1 MWAVVTTNSAS
12 ESSDASSPSNPRSQ
26 LKVKFAT
33 LVDKVSCEEG
43 SGGEE
48 EAAGGGRGAED
59 AGRGGEE
66 VVAAAAA
73 EEEER
78 PDHSLNDDDYP
89 DLPDGSCFRRGKSVT
104 RWSPGP
110 VPSPGTVDFKGT
122 PAAVLRCAQ
131 YMGSFAVAGVDQ
143 TSRAEYIRN
152 QLKQMRGPPRTKPV
166 LLVISLAGIK
176 VCSIDG
182 KSVHMAH
189 ALRRISYATCDPDHF
204 QFSFLARE
212 PRGHLSLQYCHTF
225 LAQSSQQAE
234 ELNSIV
240 GNAFRMAYASQ
251 LHRRPAKAP
260 PGAAA
265 TTSSGSSSVGSSS
278 PPPPSDVTGPPPTT
292 ASLPPPALPPHT
304 VSPRLPPAKM
314 PAPPRAASPAALP
327 PEKRRN
333 QLNQEKHGGG
343 TPLEPSQVLSN
354 DSNNNSNSG
363 NNNSHQLP
371 SLTLH
376 GRSAHRW
383 IATGDVGRALSWVK
397 NNPQVA
403 SPSVEMNV
411 QIGGREICDA
421 PASIGQ
427 GPAKPNSIPGLKLK
441 SDCPHRVREAA
452 ESAPEIEKD
461 NTLHLGMMES
471 SPSSDESNS
480 PTEMNS
486 YKRMTEKPPLI
497 KRLAMMGVG
506 FGPRGDESCPLVRPN
521 TSPTP
526 SPICQPTPTSSSSPG
541 KMPPVSL
548 SQDPQL
554 RGPSR
559 RRPLSGGYV
568 NEAVTSKDG
577 EVNAGSETSNRGV
590 AAKTTSENRNISS
603 KNSKTEPKRFSKE
616 ASTAFD
622 TSKSKKMQQG
632 NPSSSLVPCQVSPLS
647 TTISASP
654 MQNMGITA
662 AAAGSANPE
671 AHILGVAPVG
681 GGTDVVSS
689 CMPPPLP
696 ERSDSLNDR
705 SAEEGEL
712 RAAPWFQAG
721 IPREITLEVL
731 GQEPVGAFMV
741 RESTSKPGCYA
752 LSLRVPK
759 DFQQSGIAHYL
770 IMRTNKGYKI
780 KGFTKEFST
789 LTSLIT
795 HHSVM
800 PELLPCP
807 LSLSRYNPSFINS
820 DSSRDFADIDSDPDY
835 NTLAD
840 FRKMMADLNV

>member
-1 MWAVVTTNSAS
+1 MRPAAAEPAVDPTPPT
-12 ESSDASSPSNPRSQ
+12 NPRAA
-26 LKVKFAT
+26 LKVKFAAG
-33 LVDKVSCEEG
+33 EA
-43 SGGEE
+43 SGG
-48 EAAGGGRGAED
+48 AADSGAADGGAEGGGG
-59 AGRGGEE
+59 GGEG
-66 VVAAAAA
+66 AAA
-73 EEEER
+73 EGQQ
-78 PDHSLNDDDYP
+78 PDQHSLSDEDYP
-89 DLPDGSCFRRGKSVT
+89 DLPDGSCFRRDQSLA
-104 RWSPGP
+104 RWLSGTSPAAAGPEPGP
-110 VPSPGTVDFKGT
+110 LT
-122 PAAVLRCAQ
+122 PVATAWRCAQ

-143 TSRAEYIRN
+143 ASRAEYIRN

-176 VCSIDG
+176 VCSRDG

-212 PRGHLSLQYCHTF
+212 PRGQLSLQYCHTF

-251 LHRRPAKAP
+251 LHRRPGKPPLVTAP
-260 PGAAA
+260 G
-265 TTSSGSSSVGSSS
+265 TSVGSSPPASAAPVAS
-278 PPPPSDVTGPPPTT
+278 PPSPAPPSTLTHP
-292 ASLPPPALPPHT
+292 
-304 VSPRLPPAKM
+304 LPPATH
-314 PAPPRAASPAALP
+314 PAAPGPTTLP

-333 QLNQEKHGGG
+333 QFNQEKHGG
-343 TPLEPSQVLSN
+343 TQPDLNN
-354 DSNNNSNSG
+354 DTNNNTNGG
-363 NNNSHQLP
+363 NNNSSD
-371 SLTLH
+371 SLQGWST
-376 GRSAHRW
+376 HRW
-383 IATGDVGRALSWVK
+383 IAPGQASRPLNWVK
-397 NNPQVA
+397 HNPLPS
-403 SPSVEMNV
+403 SPPLEMNV
-411 QIGGREICDA
+411 QIGDAEPCD
-421 PASIGQ
+421 PPTSQ
-427 GPAKPNSIPGLKLK
+427 KPPKPNSIPGLRHKGSEL
-441 SDCPHRVREAA
+441 AA
-452 ESAPEIEKD
+452 EGGDKAAS
-461 NTLHLGMMES
+461 S

-497 KRLAMMGVG
+497 KRLAMMGYG
-506 FGPRGDESCPLVRPN
+506 SKSDDSAPLVVRSN
-521 TSPTP
+521 TSPTS
-526 SPICQPTPTSSSSPG
+526 SPVCQPAGGGSTPG
-541 KMPPVSL
+541 KAP
-548 SQDPQL
+548 
-554 RGPSR
+554 GPNK

-568 NEAVTSKDG
+568 NEAVNSTDG
-577 EVNAGSETSNRGV
+577 EAGTEVTARK
-590 AAKTTSENRNISS
+590 AKTVSDNRNITSR
-603 KNSKTEPKRFSKE
+603 NSKTEPKRFSQE
-616 ASTAFD
+616 ASTALFL
-622 TSKSKKMQQG
+622 SKSKRIQPG
-632 NPSSSLVPCQVSPLS
+632 IVSATLVPSSTCGG
-647 TTISASP
+647 AS
-654 MQNMGITA
+654 GA
-662 AAAGSANPE
+662 PE
-671 AHILGVAPVG
+671 D
-681 GGTDVVSS
+681 T
-689 CMPPPLP
+689 CTPPPLP
-696 ERSDSLNDR
+696 ERSDSLNER
-705 SAEEGEL
+705 CGEEGEL

-780 KGFTKEFST
+780 KGFTKEFSS